1 MSTTSPR
8 EEFKPSQCKEV
19 NEPTSQQLWMFIP
32 HHPMSTHPPGRCSS
46 YNLLFQMFRFNFSLS
61 EWWDWKGVEQRIT
74 GADSQSPA
82 VEGELDRGRLGLG
95 GAWVVCTVLIWRVV
109 DHIDG
114 GFTAAA
120 GGGGCVARMFDMV
133 GYWAGLSVL
142 TGWNSANEDQE
153 KLSRWLFH
161 SCLLANG

>member
-1 MSTTSPR
+1 MPRTLGKLMSTTSPR

-19 NEPTSQQLWMFIP
+19 NKPTSQQLWMFIP

-120 GGGGCVARMFDMV
+120 RGGGGLRGTDVWHGGVLGWAQCVDWMELCQR
-133 GYWAGLSVL
+133 G
-142 TGWNSANEDQE
+142 
-153 KLSRWLFH
+153 SREIV
-161 SCLLANG
+161 